1 MNFVLIILNLLLSFI
16 IVALIHEFTHLIFL
30 KIFKRENIRINIRI
44 FFVSITYKNNHNPLQ
59 NLIIAIS
66 APVIC
71 LCIGLIMLSLGKLN
85 FITLIFLTNVFNFLP
100 LTQDGQVI
108 LISLIDIFKDKK

>member
-1 MNFVLIILNLLLSFI
+1 
-16 IVALIHEFTHLIFL
+16 
-30 KIFKRENIRINIRI
+30 
-44 FFVSITYKNNHNPLQ
+44 
-59 NLIIAIS
+59 
-66 APVIC
+66 
-71 LCIGLIMLSLGKLN
+71 MLSLGKLN